1 MLTALVYA
9 LMVALMSKTVNVAVI
24 GCGAFGAEIA
34 LKARACGLSVT
45 IYEANTDI
53 LLGAS
58 GNNQNRLHLGFHYP
72 RDLETGRQSIRGFE
86 AFKQKY
92 AECIE
97 GEFQNAYFIANKCS
111 LTSPEEFLE
120 FCEMLGAPY
129 KPVLASNFPVK
140 VQGADKGILC
150 EEVAY
155 DCRVLRDLVWMRLRD
170 EDIDLAIGEK
180 VLKIEKAGER
190 YRIES
195 QNRSPLLVDVVINCS
210 YANINRLTEQLG
222 YVVPERLFEYTVVP
236 IIKLDIPKVGITIM
250 DGPFMTLLP
259 HGKSENS
266 LLYHVENS
274 VVAKSIAT
282 QLDEKWLTPD
292 TSPFASMNKNQYF
305 RHMIEACR
313 EYVPV
318 LEGATL
324 AGFLEGPRMVL
335 ARKEDTDARPSMIND
350 YGDSYFTVFSGKID
364 HCMWVA
370 DDMYLRLKSRFNL

>member
-1 MLTALVYA
+1 
-9 LMVALMSKTVNVAVI
+9 MSKAVNVAII
-24 GCGAFGAEIA
+24 GCGIFGAEIA
-34 LKARACGLSVT
+34 LKASACGLSVT
-45 IYEANTDI
+45 VYEANTDI
-53 LLGAS
+53 LMGAS
-58 GNNQNRLHLGFHYP
+58 RNNQNRLHLGFHYP
-72 RDLETGRQSIRGFE
+72 RDLETGIQSTRGFE
-86 AFKQKY
+86 VFKQKY

-97 GEFQNAYFIANKCS
+97 SGFQMAYLIANKGS
-111 LTSPEEFLE
+111 LTSPEAFLE
-120 FCEMLGAPY
+120 FCELLGAPY
-129 KPVLASNFPVK
+129 KPVSASDFPVK
-140 VQGADKGILC
+140 VQRADKGILC

-155 DCRVLRDLVWMRLRD
+155 DCRILRDLIWMRLHG

-180 VLKIEKAGER
+180 VLKIEKAGEQ

-195 QNRSPLLVDVVINCS
+195 QNRSPLLADVVINCS
-210 YANINRLTEQLG
+210 YADINRLTEQLG

-236 IIKLDIPKVGITIM
+236 IIRLDIPKVGITIM

-282 QLDEKWLTPD
+282 QVDEKWLTPD
-292 TSPFASMNKNQYF
+292 TSPFSSMDKNQYF
-305 RHMIEACR
+305 RQMTEACR

-350 YGDSYFTVFSGKID
+350 YGNSYFTVFSGKID

-370 DDMYLRLKSRFNL
+370 DEMYLQLKSRFNL